1 MISGLK
7 SLLFGKSE
15 TESSTDGS
23 GQELQLAAAA
33 LLIEAATL
41 DGAFTGDERDAIGK
55 VLRAHFDLDAD
66 TTEALIEK
74 ADAAVAQSV
83 QILGFTK
90 AIKDR
95 LEPEERGS
103 IMEMLW
109 EVAYADGE
117 LHDFEANLARRVAGL
132 LFVSDRESGDA
143 RKRVLAR
150 LDLND

>member
-1 MISGLK
+1 
-7 SLLFGKSE
+7 
-15 TESSTDGS
+15 
-23 GQELQLAAAA
+23 
-33 LLIEAATL
+33 
-41 DGAFTGDERDAIGK
+41 
-55 VLRAHFDLDAD
+55 
-66 TTEALIEK
+66 LIEK
-74 ADAAVAQSV
+74 AAAAVAQSV
-83 QILGFTK
+83 PILGFTK